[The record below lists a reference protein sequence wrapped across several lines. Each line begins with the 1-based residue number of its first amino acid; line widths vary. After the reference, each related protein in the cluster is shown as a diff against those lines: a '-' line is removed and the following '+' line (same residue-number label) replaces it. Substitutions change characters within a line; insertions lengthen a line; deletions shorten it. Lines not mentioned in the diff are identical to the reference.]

1 MNLPPNER
9 PALAAGSGSSDDLSA
24 LLAIART
31 LARTAKSGGPGTPL
45 RGKNLGLLCEF
56 DVDAEAALVRRA
68 ALELGAHV
76 AHIRPSLTEMS
87 TRDEVRHT
95 ARMLGRLY
103 DVLVCQGLPPGLVQQ
118 IGAEA
123 GVPVLDGAASATHP
137 TAPLTAGLDGGVSPD
152 DARRFVLQA
161 LLLRVLG

>member
-1 MNLPPNER
+1 MNLPPKER
-9 PALAAGSGSSDDLSA
+9 PPLAAGSGSTDDMSA
-24 LLAIART
+24 LLASARA
-31 LARTAKSGGPGTPL
+31 LGRAAKSGGPGTPL

-56 DVDAEAALVRRA
+56 EVDADAALVRRA

-87 TRDEVRHT
+87 NRDEVRHT

-103 DVLVCQGLPPGLVQQ
+103 DVLVCQGLPLGLVQQ
-118 IGAEA
+118 INTDA
-123 GVPVLDGAASATHP
+123 GVPVLDGAASADHP
-137 TAPLTAGLDGGVSPD
+137 TAPLAARLGDSISPD

>member
-1 MNLPPNER
+1 MNLPPKER
-9 PALAAGSGSSDDLSA
+9 SPLAYGGGSTDDMSE
-24 LLAIART
+24 LLASAQALGR
-31 LARTAKSGGPGTPL
+31 AAKTDGPGASL

-56 DVDAEAALVRRA
+56 EVDADAALVRRA

-87 TRDEVRHT
+87 TREEVRHT

-103 DVLVCQGLPPGLVQQ
+103 DVLVCQGLPLGLVQQ
-118 IGAEA
+118 IGADA
-123 GVPVLDGAASATHP
+123 GVPVLDGAASADHP
-137 TAPLTAGLDGGVSPD
+137 TAPLAAQLGDSISPD

>member
-1 MNLPPNER
+1 MTLPPNER
-9 PALAAGSGSSDDLSA
+9 SALAAGSGSADDPSA
-24 LLAIART
+24 LLASART
-31 LARTAKSGGPGTPL
+31 LARTAQSAGPGTPL

-56 DVDAEAALVRRA
+56 EVDADAALVRRA

-118 IGAEA
+118 IGADA
-123 GVPVLDGAASATHP
+123 GVPVLDGVASADHP
-137 TAPLTAGLDGGVSPD
+137 TAALAAQLGDSISPD